1 MAPMCPRRGSA
12 RGSSKRV
19 AVTRPLIGH
28 PPLIVADEPTSS
40 LDAGNQGAIRDL
52 LFAQVRAT
60 ATRWDT
66 NVVNGLEA
74 EVRLQ
79 GVTATEDPM
88 RVCA

>member
-1 MAPMCPRRGSA
+1 MCSRPGSA
-12 RGSSKRV
+12 WGSNKRV
-19 AVTRPLIGH
+19 AVARALIGH
-28 PPLIVADEPTSS
+28 PPLIVADEPKSS
-40 LDAGNQGAIRDL
+40 LEAGNQGAFPDL

-60 ATRWDT
+60 ATRQDT

-79 GVTATEDPM
+79 GVMATEDPM